1 MISGPI
7 PSPGRIVT
15 LYRFDACIATHRARP
30 RRVASPARPARRPSR
45 VVGDAREG
53 FVATRVV
60 AIVVVVRLASVAGVG
75 RVRERVRARV
85 RVVARD
91 ASRSRVARVARG
103 PSIRARARRR

>member
-1 MISGPI
+1 
-7 PSPGRIVT
+7 

-75 RVRERVRARV
+75 RVRSAFARAFGSSRET
-85 RVVARD
+85 RRGL
-91 ASRSRVARVARG
+91 ASRASRAGRR
-103 PSIRARARRR
+103 SARARRR